1 MVDHL
6 YPGGATPA
14 DNPDLPPPWKRVE
27 EYVISELQ
35 LEEDHSSWH
44 DARDADGEATEI
56 KSCAAKHTDGSLGE
70 FKIWEYQLTELIG
83 EGRVALVVYA
93 HNDRRS
99 VMAMRLVDPLELTRA
114 GRASWV
120 DHPTMGIRFLIRIP
134 WTEVIPL
141 KKVEIGARHHF
152 AEHYPE
158 EEAEDVFFLCESDE
172 QIRLY

>member
-6 YPGGATPA
+6 CPGAATPS
-14 DNPDLPPPWKRVE
+14 DDPDLSPPWKRVE
-27 EYVISELQ
+27 EYLIRELQ

-44 DARDADGEATEI
+44 DARDADGEAIEI
-56 KSCAAKHTDGSLGE
+56 KSCAAKHANGSLDK
-70 FKIWEYQLTELIG
+70 FKIWQYQLLELIG

-99 VMAMRLVDPLELTRA
+99 VMALRLVDPLELTRA

-134 WTEVIPL
+134 WPEVIPL
-141 KKVEIGARHHF
+141 KEVAIGARHHF
-152 AEHYPE
+152 AEHYLE
-158 EEAEDVFFLCESDE
+158 GEAEDVFFV
-172 QIRLY
+172 

>member
-1 MVDHL
+1 MQTDTPSASEAGERCEAVLDAIE
-6 YPGGATPA
+6 GAPA
-14 DNPDLPPPWKRVE
+14 GTRGISLFLVPKYRVN
-27 EYVISELQ
+27 
-35 LEEDHSSWH
+35 D
-44 DARDADGEATEI
+44 
-56 KSCAAKHTDGSLGE
+56 DGSLGE

-141 KKVEIGARHHF
+141 KEVEIGARHHF

-158 EEAEDVFFLCESDE
+158 EEAKDVFFLCESDE